1 MFARGVE
8 VPEGYVPA
16 FVRAWAQEAPGVITP
31 NPALL
36 WGAYTD
42 PDPVTELADTAPSAE
57 LATRLE
63 DLCAHLRA
71 LRAAGGTLTA
81 SRAVTDDAGLVDA
94 LVGAEHLL
102 RWAGALRTELIAE
115 LDRRRPGDEPG
126 YVGGDTPHLGSRWAP
141 DELGLALGATR
152 LTAKTLLA
160 RAARLTR
167 LFPATLAAWREGR
180 LDEARVLDLLEVTA
194 VLPDD
199 LAVLVEARALERA
212 QGKTRPQWRAL
223 LRRLIA
229 RLDPD
234 GAHR

>member
-1 MFARGVE
+1 M
-8 VPEGYVPA
+8 
-16 FVRAWAQEAPGVITP
+16 ITP

-94 LVGAEHLL
+94 
-102 RWAGALRTELIAE
+102 AGALRTELIAE

-126 YVGGDTPHLGSRWAP
+126 YVGGDTPHLGSRWP
-141 DELGLALGATR
+141 PTNSGS
-152 LTAKTLLA
+152 
-160 RAARLTR
+160 
-167 LFPATLAAWREGR
+167 PW
-180 LDEARVLDLLEVTA
+180 V
-194 VLPDD
+194 
-199 LAVLVEARALERA
+199 
-212 QGKTRPQWRAL
+212 RP
-223 LRRLIA
+223 
-229 RLDPD
+229 
-234 GAHR
+234 G